1 MTKPNPVESQ
11 RADILGVALIPAV
24 ARLPT
29 TIATE
34 RRNIRAREMLLRRIR
49 AEFAEMP
56 GLSVTLAQATRLFG
70 LTREAASRILLELI
84 GKEVLHITADRRYVV
99 RTEE

>member
-1 MTKPNPVESQ
+1 MAKPNPVESR
-11 RADILGVALIPAV
+11 RADILNIALIPAV

-29 TIATE
+29 TIPTE
-34 RRNIRAREMLLRRIR
+34 RRNIRAREMLFRRIR

-84 GKEVLHITADRRYVV
+84 RKEVLHMTADRRYVV